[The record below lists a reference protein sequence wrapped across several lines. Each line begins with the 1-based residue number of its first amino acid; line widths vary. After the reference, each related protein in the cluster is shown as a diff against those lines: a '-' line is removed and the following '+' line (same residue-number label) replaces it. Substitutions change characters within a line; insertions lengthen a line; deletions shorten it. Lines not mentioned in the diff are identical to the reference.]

1 MKEAMLY
8 QRLDGKRV
16 KCALCSHRCLILDGK
31 RGFCGV
37 RENRGG
43 TLYSLV
49 YGKCASWAVDRIEK
63 KPFYHFF
70 PGTDVFSFATVGCN
84 FRCLHCQNFEL
95 SQVQEISGEDLS
107 PEQLVK
113 LAKKYR
119 CAGIAYTYTEPTIF
133 FEYANDTAILARKEG
148 MYNVFVTNGYMT
160 PETISEMGNIDASR
174 IDLKSMNDKFYK
186 RICSASLEPVLNSI
200 KLLHKRGHI
209 EIINLVIPT
218 KNDSEEDLRALA
230 KWVAALDKDIP
241 LHFTAFYP
249 ANKMLDIPP
258 TPAKLLEKAR
268 NIAMEEGL
276 RYAYTGNVPGHD
288 GENTY
293 CPNCKE
299 LLIKRFGFDIV
310 DYRITKDKK
319 CPKCGA
325 GIKIITELPKD
336 I

>member
-113 LAKKYR
+113 FAKKYR

-160 PETISEMGNIDASR
+160 PEMIEKMGSIDASR

>member
-16 KCALCSHRCLILDGK
+16 KCALCSHRCLILDRK

-95 SQVQEISGEDLS
+95 SQVQEIFGEDLS

-218 KNDSEEDLRALA
+218 KNDSDEDLRALA

-258 TPAKLLEKAR
+258 TPAQLLEKAR

-276 RYAYTGNVPGHD
+276 RYVYTGNVPGHD

-319 CPKCGA
+319 CPKCGT